1 MNHYNIVRSY
11 LPAATIGYMDIN
23 GKRLFSLEQPWRDN
37 KTSISCI
44 PEGTYLIKRDRTGRQ
59 QYYAVQSVPERTF
72 IEWHPANKV
81 SQLEG
86 CTAFG
91 ECRADDNVSLV
102 SSELALKHI
111 LSTIGD
117 DDFLVTY
124 RSFNPAFDQL

>member
-1 MNHYNIVRSY
+1 MKHYQIVRSY
-11 LPAATIGYMDIN
+11 LPTATIGYMDIN

-37 KTSISCI
+37 KSYISCI
-44 PEGTYLIKRDRTGRQ
+44 PEGTYLVKRDRTGKQ
-59 QYYAVQSVPERTF
+59 QYYAVQSVTERTF

-91 ECRADDNVSLV
+91 DRRSDDNVSLV

-124 RSFNPAFDQL
+124 RSFNPALDEL